1 MSQARAAEAAAVRV
15 AAGRDGGASDAPVR
29 IGDLDGFV
37 GERLRLMSGLPIGD
51 PVRGRLRDEV
61 ICACL
66 PVVRRLAARF
76 FGRGES
82 PEDLVQVATIGL
94 IKSVDRFDASR
105 ETQFLSYATPTV
117 LGEIKRHFRDKGWSV
132 RVSRPMQ
139 ELYLAISRVLP
150 ELAQE
155 LGRAPRVTD
164 LAARLGVSP
173 EDVVRGL
180 DCGQAYSARSLSAPV
195 GGEDGGAVLADLLG
209 GVDER
214 VESVADR
221 QTLRQLLAQVPARE
235 RQILAL
241 RFFANLTQS
250 EIAERVGVSQMHV
263 SRLLTRTLA
272 DLRERLL
279 AED

>member
-1 MSQARAAEAAAVRV
+1 MSQAVAVRTTSTTSTTTAPLSDG
-15 AAGRDGGASDAPVR
+15 AAKTST
-29 IGDLDGFV
+29 DLDSYLGA
-37 GERLRLMSGLPIGD
+37 RLQTMSSLPLGD
-51 PVRGRLRDEV
+51 PNRNKLRDEV

-76 FGRGES
+76 FGRGEN
-82 PEDLVQVATIGL
+82 PEDLIQVATIGL
-94 IKSVDRFDASR
+94 IKSVDRYDATR
-105 ETQFLSYATPTV
+105 ETQFLSYATPTI

-139 ELYLAISRVLP
+139 ELYLSISRVLP
-150 ELAQE
+150 EMAQE
-155 LGRAPRVTD
+155 LGRSPRVSD
-164 LAARLGVSP
+164 LAERLGVSE
-173 EDVVRGL
+173 EDIIRGL

-195 GGEDGGAVLADLLG
+195 GGDEGGAVLADLLG

-214 VESVADR
+214 MESVADR
-221 QTLRQLLAQVPARE
+221 QTLRQLLTEVPERE
-235 RQILAL
+235 RNILAL

-263 SRLLTRTLA
+263 SRLLTRTLS

>member
-1 MSQARAAEAAAVRV
+1 MSQAVAVRTTSTINRTSTSTSTT
-15 AAGRDGGASDAPVR
+15 GNASD
-29 IGDLDGFV
+29 LDTYLG
-37 GERLRLMSGLPIGD
+37 GRLQRMAELPQGD
-51 PVRGRLRDEV
+51 PTRNTLRDEV

-76 FGRGES
+76 FGRGET

-94 IKSVDRFDASR
+94 IKSVDRYDPTR
-105 ETQFLSYATPTV
+105 ETQFLSYATPTI

-139 ELYLAISRVLP
+139 ELYLSISRILP
-150 ELAQE
+150 DMAQE
-155 LGRAPRVTD
+155 LGRSPRVSD
-164 LAARLGVSP
+164 LAERLGVSE
-173 EDVVRGL
+173 EDIVRGI

-195 GGEDGGAVLADLLG
+195 GGDDGGAVLSDLLG
-209 GVDER
+209 DVDER
-214 VESVADR
+214 MESVADR
-221 QTLRQLLAQVPARE
+221 QTLRQLLTEVPERE
-235 RQILAL
+235 RNILAL

-263 SRLLTRTLA
+263 SRLLTRTLS